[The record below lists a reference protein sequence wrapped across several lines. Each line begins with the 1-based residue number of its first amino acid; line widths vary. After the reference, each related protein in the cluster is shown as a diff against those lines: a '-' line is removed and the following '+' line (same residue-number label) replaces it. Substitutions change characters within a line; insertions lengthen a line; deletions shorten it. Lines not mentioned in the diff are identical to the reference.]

1 MQLKSLI
8 CALGI
13 FGLSVGAANADTYT
27 SANFSGG
34 IFGGNA
40 NVSAPF
46 TSVLSQGETF
56 TGTFGYDNNLIPAN
70 GSGFTNVLLSSFP
83 DAVPSFTFS
92 VGGGTFTVDDPNAAI
107 QYNNGHFNGF
117 SVNDDFSFAGNNYVL
132 QINGGI
138 IAVRLAGDPVGQS
151 FVNGYINI
159 GDNNV
164 TGQTP
169 FIPQV
174 AAVPEPSTW
183 AMMILGFAGVG
194 YLTYRRRNQAAAFRV
209 A

>member
-1 MQLKSLI
+1 MNFKSLI
-8 CALGI
+8 FAAGI
-13 FGLSVGAANADTYT
+13 HGLTMGAAGAAPYT

-34 IFGGNA
+34 IFGGP

-46 TSVLSQGETF
+46 TSVVFPGETF
-56 TGTFGYDNNLIPAN
+56 TGTFVYDNNLIPA
-70 GSGFTNVLLSSFP
+70 SGTGFKNVLLSSFP
-83 DAVPSFTFS
+83 DVVPSFTFN
-92 VGGGTFTVDDPNAAI
+92 VGGGSFTVDDPNAAI

-132 QINGGI
+132 QIYGGI
-138 IAVRLAGDPVGQS
+138 IAVRLASDPVGQS
-151 FVNGYINI
+151 FLNGYINI

-174 AAVPEPSTW
+174 GAVPEPSTW

-194 YLTYRRRNQAAAFRV
+194 FMAYRRRNTNAIVRV